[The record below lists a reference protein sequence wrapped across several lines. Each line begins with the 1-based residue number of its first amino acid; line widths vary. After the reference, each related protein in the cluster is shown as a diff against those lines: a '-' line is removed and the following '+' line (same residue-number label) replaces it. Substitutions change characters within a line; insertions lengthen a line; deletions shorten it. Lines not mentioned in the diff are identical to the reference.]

1 MDGDVGFLTKDLGD
15 LVLATGAL
23 GVAAFGIVEG
33 LKWTRLGLSGFRK
46 IEDTLGAD
54 LMGAFQ
60 RAYGDNAFDL
70 LKAQYGT
77 GRGTGDLPRTLR
89 QGARIGLSS
98 DNVANIGY
106 QIGVVDIA
114 QLAAV
119 VGKLEGGTALDDQEK
134 SILGRFE
141 LAVDARIDAGLAL
154 AERSYRGA
162 MRRSAFALSLF
173 LAFFVTWVLDW
184 EGVAVNWLAP
194 FIVGI
199 TAVPLAP
206 IAKDVSKAIQSAT
219 KAVRAVR

>member
-1 MDGDVGFLTKDLGD
+1 MAGEIDFLTENLGE

-33 LKWTRLGLSGFRK
+33 LKWTRLGQSGFKK
-46 IEDTLGAD
+46 IEQTLGAD

-60 RAYGDNAFDL
+60 QAYGANSLDL

-89 QGARIGLSS
+89 QGARIGLKS
-98 DNVANIGY
+98 DNVAAIGY
-106 QIGVVDIA
+106 QVGVVDIA
-114 QLAAV
+114 RLADV
-119 VGKLEGGTALDDQEK
+119 VGKLESGTALSDEEK

-141 LAVDARIDAGLAL
+141 LAVDARIEAALAL

-162 MRRSAFALSLF
+162 MRMSAFVFSII
-173 LAFFVTWVLDW
+173 LAFSVTWMLKN
-184 EGVAVNWLAP
+184 EGVQVNWLVP
-194 FIVGI
+194 FIVGVA
-199 TAVPLAP
+199 AVPLAP
-206 IAKDVSKAIQSAT
+206 IAKDVSKAIQSAA